1 MKARFFYVAFPML
14 VGKTPHKL
22 SFGNIISE
30 MLRCRFRT
38 LRLFM
43 YCSPMLVGG
52 TPRKLSFSNP
62 LRCRFRTLRL
72 FMYCS
77 PMLVGGTPRKLSF
90 SNPSRGYIRFHLK
103 RLVSFLAKYEVL

>member
-22 SFGNIISE
+22 LFGNIISE
-30 MLRCRFRT
+30 M
-38 LRLFM
+38 
-43 YCSPMLVGG
+43 
-52 TPRKLSFSNP
+52 